1 MCDLE
6 KLLKFPLVQ
15 FFCFKNEYKNNFY
28 FIGLL
33 WVFNEI
39 IHAKYLVH
47 EPSVSSLKIFYFIV
61 IICIST
67 RKKREAIRDLGK
79 EKTNW
84 SKKIICQCKLNHRV
98 TLASKGVWSGKQN

>member
-15 FFCFKNEYKNNFY
+15 FFASKNEYKNNFY

-47 EPSVSSLKIFYFIV
+47 EPSVSSLKRFLFYCYNLHIN
-61 IICIST
+61 
-67 RKKREAIRDLGK
+67 KKK
-79 EKTNW
+79 ERQLE
-84 SKKIICQCKLNHRV
+84 I
-98 TLASKGVWSGKQN
+98 